1 MIQTIQD
8 IKDYLKADFK
18 NNHEIYKKNI
28 LKEYLKG
35 NMKVYYKFKFLIYLR
50 LFEYCVN
57 NQKTILG
64 KLRYLWFK
72 RIIQKFQVKT
82 QLHISPNTCDAGLNI
97 EHLGYIWIDSSSHLG
112 KNCVL
117 LPRILLGKK
126 SPGITPPISENNSN
140 IIQIG
145 DNVYIGTG
153 TTILG
158 PVSIGSNVVIAA
170 GSVVVKDIPDNSLV
184 AGVPAKIIKPIEKEQ
199 IETYIPA
206 LKR

>member
-1 MIQTIQD
+1 MIQSIQD

-57 NQKTILG
+57 NQKTFWG

-72 RIIQKFQVKT
+72 RIFQKLQVKT
-82 QLHISPNTCDAGLNI
+82 QLYISPNTCDAGLNI
-97 EHLGYIWIDSSSHLG
+97 EHLGYIWIDSSSRLG

-117 LPRILLGKK
+117 LPRILFGKK
-126 SPGITPPISENNSN
+126 SPVIPPIPENNNN

-153 TTILG
+153 TTVLG

-184 AGVPAKIIKPIEKEQ
+184 AGVPANIMKPIGKEQ
-199 IETYIPA
+199 IEKYIPA

>member
-1 MIQTIQD
+1 M
-8 IKDYLKADFK
+8 
-18 NNHEIYKKNI
+18 
-28 LKEYLKG
+28 
-35 NMKVYYKFKFLIYLR
+35 VRSR
-50 LFEYCVN
+50 LE
-57 NQKTILG
+57 
-64 KLRYLWFK
+64 
-72 RIIQKFQVKT
+72 
-82 QLHISPNTCDAGLNI
+82 
-97 EHLGYIWIDSSSHLG
+97 
-112 KNCVL
+112 
-117 LPRILLGKK
+117 LP
-126 SPGITPPISENNSN
+126 PPISENNSN

>member
-1 MIQTIQD
+1 MIQSIQD
-8 IKDYLKADFK
+8 IKDYLKANFK

-28 LKEYLKG
+28 LKKYFKG

-72 RIIQKFQVKT
+72 RIFQKLQVKT
-82 QLHISPNTCDAGLNI
+82 QLYISPNTCDAGLNI
-97 EHLGYIWIDSSSHLG
+97 EHLGYIWIDSSSQLG

-126 SPGITPPISENNSN
+126 SPEVTSNSEKGNCA
-140 IIQIG
+140 IQIG

-184 AGVPAKIIKPIEKEQ
+184 AGVPAKIMKQIDKEQ